1 MYLRA
6 NEFKKSDA
14 RPRNKV
20 EGHNFLV
27 SFFPINW
34 YVILLTELQFRNL
47 KKSNLLPLVDS
58 FLIYS
63 EFEESSGLLLNVG
76 GKSTAPSRA
85 DVVAKEF
92 PPESFS
98 GKIDNWEIVS
108 FNSGGVE
115 CWVAPIEIEFPP
127 SGGWATL
134 IVNSGKCRFRFT
146 CWTCNTWLT
155 SVTSTVNN

>member
-1 MYLRA
+1 M
-6 NEFKKSDA
+6 
-14 RPRNKV
+14 
-20 EGHNFLV
+20 
-27 SFFPINW
+27 
-34 YVILLTELQFRNL
+34 ILLTELQFRNL

-98 GKIDNWEIVS
+98 REIDN
-108 FNSGGVE
+108 
-115 CWVAPIEIEFPP
+115 
-127 SGGWATL
+127 
-134 IVNSGKCRFRFT
+134 
-146 CWTCNTWLT
+146 
-155 SVTSTVNN
+155 